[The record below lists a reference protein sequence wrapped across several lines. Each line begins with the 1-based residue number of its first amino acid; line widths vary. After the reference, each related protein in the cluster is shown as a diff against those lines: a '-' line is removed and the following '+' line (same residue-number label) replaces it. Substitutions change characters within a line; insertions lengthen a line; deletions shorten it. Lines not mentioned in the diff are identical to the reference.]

1 MTIKNIGASV
11 RTRINN
17 KAKEDKV
24 NTLFLLTRYALE
36 RMLYRLSV
44 SEHRDSFLLKG
55 ALLFDLWY
63 DVPLRPTRDI
73 DLLGFGMAEI
83 PHLLKVF
90 EDLCAIE
97 VEDGINFEATSI
109 KAEEIR
115 KEANY
120 SGTRVTLIGTID
132 GAKCTVQI
140 DVGYGDAVTPAPEIA
155 TYPVM
160 LKDMPA
166 PELRVYPRYTVIAEK
181 FEAIVSLGIANSRMK
196 DYFDLWVLLRNATLD
211 SAILEQAVQATFKRR
226 GTALLTDTPVGL
238 SNQFSLDKSRVD
250 LWDAFVGRNKLKA
263 ESLPDTVTYLRERF
277 VLILK

>member
-1 MTIKNIGASV
+1 MKNIGASV
-11 RTRINN
+11 RARIYN
-17 KAKEDKV
+17 KAKADKV
-24 NTLFLLTRYALE
+24 NTQFLLTRYALE

-44 SEHRDSFLLKG
+44 SKHRDSFLLKG

-73 DLLGFGMAEI
+73 DLLGFGLAEI

-109 KAEEIR
+109 QAEEIR

-120 SGTRVTLIGTID
+120 SGTRVTLLGTID
-132 GAKCTVQI
+132 GAKCTVQV

-155 TYPVM
+155 IYPVM

-166 PELRVYPRYTVIAEK
+166 PQLRIYP
-181 FEAIVSLGIANSRMK
+181 
-196 DYFDLWVLLRNATLD
+196 
-211 SAILEQAVQATFKRR
+211 Q
-226 GTALLTDTPVGL
+226 
-238 SNQFSLDKSRVD
+238 
-250 LWDAFVGRNKLKA
+250 
-263 ESLPDTVTYLRERF
+263 
-277 VLILK
+277 